1 MSNFKQMLE
10 ADRAVF
16 LNPEEFGEE
25 HTVEGRS
32 ITVVI
37 DEAILVESKRAEELG
52 LAQGDIV
59 LFGKSEDL
67 PDQRSA
73 GQSLNID
80 GREYIVAEWRVD
92 YGVAKI
98 YLCQTT
104 LG

>member
-16 LNPEEFGEE
+16 LDPEEFGEE

-32 ITVVI
+32 VVVVI

-59 LFGKSEDL
+59 LFGKSEDI
-67 PDQRSA
+67 PDRRRS
-73 GQSLNID
+73 GSGLLISED
-80 GREYIVAEWRVD
+80 RKSVV
-92 YGVAKI
+92 
-98 YLCQTT
+98 
-104 LG
+104 

>member
-16 LNPEEFGEE
+16 LDPEEFGEE

-32 ITVVI
+32 VVVVI

-52 LAQGDIV
+52 
-59 LFGKSEDL
+59 KSEDL

-73 GQSLNID
+73 GQSLNVD